1 MSNLDVVNS
10 FLKVA
15 AQRDY
20 DAARELV
27 TDDLE
32 YQNMMLPPV
41 IGKDA
46 MVETLEFL
54 LAMCE
59 SSEWKVLRE
68 VANGDLV
75 MNERVDSFVKDGVSY
90 DLPVAGVFTLRDG
103 KIAVWHDYFDLATI
117 TTAMGLV

>member
-20 DAARELV
+20 DAARALV

-90 DLPVAGVFTLRDG
+90 DLPVAGVFQLREG

-117 TTAMGLV
+117 TTAMGL